1 MVIDRETADQQLF
14 ISCGIPPDV
23 PGRYSGSMYSIEI
36 ANEQTLLNIDD
47 PLLEDVA
54 RQTLSAE
61 QVAAAEIS
69 IALVDNVAIH
79 EINRQYLQ
87 HDFATDVISFL
98 LDEFGPED
106 GAAPEAE
113 PSTGFPTARGAGKT
127 LSGEVIISTE
137 MAADMARDYGW
148 QARDEVILY
157 LVHGLLHLCGY
168 DDLSADEQRVMRAR
182 EVEIL
187 ARWNLVPHYAAD
199 PVD

>member
-1 MVIDRETADQQLF
+1 
-14 ISCGIPPDV
+14 
-23 PGRYSGSMYSIEI
+23 MYSIEI

-69 IALVDNVAIH
+69 IALVDNGAIH

-106 GAAPEAE
+106 AAAPEAE
-113 PSTGFPTARGAGKT
+113 PSTGLPTVRGAGKT